1 MKWRI
6 LVVDDEE
13 DIRLILKSA
22 LSEEFEVVE
31 AANGLDAIEKLD
43 RVEPDFVC
51 MDVMMPLMN
60 GFDACEAIR
69 RHPKYNDV
77 PVMFLTALA
86 GKEDIKKGYGKGAN
100 LYLTKPFEPERLV
113 KNIKV
118 HFGASAS
125 KTRPKRYTLE
135 ELDRMEKA
143 GAEPIAPG
151 AQDFVVPEP
160 PSARSSRSSSSTPA
174 APIFGSRDEVSP
186 LPAGVLPRVMIVDDD
201 EDIIHMM
208 EATLRARAE
217 IVWATDGMQAIERL
231 VRWQPDIMIIDIMLP
246 KMSGFQLCQT
256 LRANPAFKRLP
267 IVVCSAKCRE
277 KDIEFARR
285 SGANEF
291 LGKPFGPD
299 RLVEIVDGF
308 ARAADFRVRWPKTL
322 DHATILKTIK
332 PEKSD
337 VFEGEND
344 VLKERIRKMA
354 ETANAPAPPP
364 TAEGGSRE
372 SITRVKKFF
381 GFGKK

>member
-22 LSEEFEVVE
+22 LSEEFEVVD
-31 AANGLDAIEKLD
+31 ACNGLDALEKID

-118 HFGASAS
+118 HFGASAAQS
-125 KTRPKRYTLE
+125 RPKRYTIQELE
-135 ELDRMEKA
+135 TMERS
-143 GAEPIAPG
+143 GAEPVAPG
-151 AQDFVVPEP
+151 AQDLIVPEP
-160 PSARSSRSSSSTPA
+160 PSARASRSSASNPMV
-174 APIFGSRDEVSP
+174 PIGAQP
-186 LPAGVLPRVMIVDDD
+186 TPAGVLPRVMIVDDD

-208 EATLRARAE
+208 EATLRERAE

-267 IVVCSAKCRE
+267 ILVCSAKCRD
-277 KDIEFARR
+277 KDMEFARR
-285 SGANEF
+285 SGATDF
-291 LGKPFGPD
+291 LGKPFPAE
-299 RLVEIVDGF
+299 RLVGIIDGF
-308 ARAADFRVRWPKTL
+308 CRAPDFRVRWPKTL
-322 DHATILKTIK
+322 DHDAIMKAIR

-337 VFEGEND
+337 VFEGESD
-344 VLKERIRKMA
+344 AMKERLRKMA
-354 ETANAPAPPP
+354 EAANTPQPVESP
-364 TAEGGSRE
+364 GSGQSRE
-372 SITRVKKFF
+372 SVSRVKKFF